1 MPFTNNLFLSLVL
14 AAFVPGGAL
23 QAQQGAPAPSGPCTE
38 QFVKNQVS
46 TSRHTAVA
54 DDAYFFSGA
63 LEKPVIGR
71 AAADRAFKPVA
82 AQRTNAQY
90 QPLKPEGIVAA
101 PSGEMAYEYGTDD
114 VSFDEAGSGKHIAFT
129 AAYLRVW
136 RSIDGSCKEAAFMAE
151 PEGEN

>member
-1 MPFTNNLFLSLVL
+1 MPFAKNVLFSLVL
-14 AAFVPGGAL
+14 AVLVPGGAVT
-23 QAQQGAPAPSGPCTE
+23 AQQSGPAPSGPCTE
-38 QFVKNQVS
+38 QFVKEQIS
-46 TSRHTAVA
+46 TSHHSAVA

-71 AAADRAFKPVA
+71 ATADRAFKPVA
-82 AQRTNAQY
+82 AQRKNAKY
-90 QPLKPEGIVAA
+90 APLKAERIVAA
-101 PSGEMAYEYGTDD
+101 ASGEMAYEYGTSE
-114 VSFDEAGSGKHIAFT
+114 VSFDEVGSGKHIAFT